1 VARKYRIAV
10 LPGDGIGPE
19 TIAEAVKVLRAAT
32 EVISG
37 LELSF
42 TEFPCG
48 GRYYMETGREWP
60 EEAEAFCRGEAD
72 AILLGGVGWERSPG
86 EPVRRPDGQLAGAS
100 VVLGLRAE
108 LDLYANVRP
117 VQLYPGVH
125 TPLAG
130 RSPGDL
136 DFVVVRENTEG
147 LYAPLRGTLKRGGVD
162 ELAVDVRVI
171 TRRGAERVSR
181 FSFEL
186 AKSRGRG
193 APEDGKLR
201 VTCVDK
207 SNLLEGCQLFRRV
220 FQEVAEGYPEVE
232 ADYAYVD
239 AWTLWCLRRPSYY
252 DVVVTANMFGDIISD
267 LGAALQGGLGMAA
280 GGNIGDRHAMFEP
293 VHGSAPRLAGKGRA
307 NPIASILAGKMMLE
321 WLGWRHGDQRCL
333 EASQAIEQAVVAVLR
348 EGRVRTYDLCV
359 GPYGEVP
366 PSTTEQVGT
375 AVAQTLKEKKA
386 GSERTSV

>member
-1 VARKYRIAV
+1 MARKYRIAV
-10 LPGDGIGPE
+10 LPGDGVGPE
-19 TIAEAVKVLRAAT
+19 TIVEAVRVLRAAA
-32 EVISG
+32 EVTSG

-42 TEFPCG
+42 NEFPCG
-48 GRYYMETGREWP
+48 GRYYLETGREWP
-60 EEAEAFCRGEAD
+60 AEAEAFCREEAD

-86 EPVRRPDGQLAGAS
+86 EPVRRPDGQLAGAA

-117 VQLYPGVH
+117 VRLYPGVP

-130 RSPGDL
+130 QKPGDI

-147 LYAPLRGTLKRGGVD
+147 LYAPLRGMLRRGGMD
-162 ELAVDVRVI
+162 ELAVDVRAI
-171 TRRGAERVSR
+171 TRRGSERVSR
-181 FSFEL
+181 FAFKL

-193 APEDGKLR
+193 APEDRRIR

-220 FQEVAEGYPEVE
+220 FREVAKEYQEVE

-252 DVVVTANMFGDIISD
+252 DVVVTTNMFGDIISD

-280 GGNIGDRHAMFEP
+280 GGNIGDHHAMFEP
-293 VHGSAPRLAGKGRA
+293 VHGSAPRIAGQKRA
-307 NPIASILAGKMMLE
+307 NPLASILAGKMMLE
-321 WLGWRHGDQRCL
+321 WLGQRHGDRRCL
-333 EASQAIEQAVVAVLR
+333 EASQAVEQAVIAVLQ
-348 EGRVRTYDLCV
+348 EGRIRTYDLCV
-359 GPYGEVP
+359 GQYASVQ
-366 PSTTEQVGT
+366 PSNTEQVGI
-375 AVAQTLKEKKA
+375 AVAHALKA
-386 GSERTSV
+386 GSGGKAQTSV